1 MVAAAADVIAL
12 ATSDKLNAGSAYV
25 VRRRR
30 RADPLVAEATAGDE
44 LLDPYRALGVTV
56 TRA

>member
-1 MVAAAADVIAL
+1 V
-12 ATSDKLNAGSAYV
+12 
-25 VRRRR
+25 
-30 RADPLVAEATAGDE
+30 VAEASASDE

>member
-1 MVAAAADVIAL
+1 MIAL
-12 ATSDKLNAGSAYV
+12 GTSDKLRAGSPYLVAPAAELTHV
-25 VRRRR
+25 
-30 RADPLVAEATAGDE
+30 VAEATAADE